1 MMTPQ
6 PITSDETLIKGARS
20 GNSDAFDELVRRHS
34 RQVYGMSFR
43 MLKNREDAEDNSQN
57 AFCKAYGKIRQFEGK
72 SRFSTWL
79 MRITI
84 NEALMTL
91 RRRRLEG
98 LAQYTEG
105 NNDDE
110 AAPEIDV
117 KDLHA
122 DPEREYLIKE
132 LAGMAFEALRPTLK
146 YTFILQKAE
155 GWTSEELA
163 EAMDVTKETVKSRI
177 FRARVRMRQRLASLS
192 KNEPA
197 TLET

>member
-1 MMTPQ
+1 MM
-6 PITSDETLIKGARS
+6 PIQSTSDETLIKGARS

-98 LAQYTEG
+98 LAQYTDG
-105 NNDDE
+105 NDDE
-110 AAPEIDV
+110 SAPAIDV
-117 KDLHA
+117 RDMHA
-122 DPEREYLIKE
+122 DPN
-132 LAGMAFEALRPTLK
+132 
-146 YTFILQKAE
+146 
-155 GWTSEELA
+155 
-163 EAMDVTKETVKSRI
+163 
-177 FRARVRMRQRLASLS
+177 ASI
-192 KNEPA
+192 
-197 TLET
+197 

>member
-1 MMTPQ
+1 MM
-6 PITSDETLIKGARS
+6 PIQSATSDEALIKGARS

-98 LAQYTEG
+98 LAQYTDG
-105 NNDDE
+105 NDDE
-110 AAPEIDV
+110 TAPEIDV
-117 KDLHA
+117 RDMHA

-132 LAGMAFEALRPTLK
+132 LAATAFEALRPTLK

-197 TLET
+197 PVQG

>member
-1 MMTPQ
+1 MMTAHPA
-6 PITSDETLIKGARS
+6 TSDETLIKGACS
-20 GNSDAFDELVRRHS
+20 GNTDAFNELVRRHS

-98 LAQYTEG
+98 VPQYSEG
-105 NNDDE
+105 TDDE
-110 AAPEIDV
+110 SAPEADIR
-117 KDLHA
+117 DLRA
-122 DPEREYLIKE
+122 DPEREYATKE
-132 LAGMAFEALRPTLK
+132 LAATAFGALRPTLK

-163 EAMDVTKETVKSRI
+163 AAMDVTKETVKSRI

-192 KNEPA
+192 KSEA
-197 TLET
+197 VA

>member
-1 MMTPQ
+1 MITAHAA
-6 PITSDETLIKGARS
+6 TSDEALIKGARS
-20 GNSDAFDELVRRHS
+20 GNTDAFDELVRRHS

-43 MLKNREDAEDNSQN
+43 MLKNREDAEDNLQN

-98 LAQYTEG
+98 LAQYTD
-105 NNDDE
+105 NNNEEDS
-110 AAPEIDV
+110 AAEVDV
-117 KDLHA
+117 RDMRA
-122 DPEREYLIKE
+122 DPEREYLTKE
-132 LAGMAFEALRPTLK
+132 LAAAAFEALRPTLK

-192 KNEPA
+192 TKTQA
-197 TLET
+197 VTV

>member
-1 MMTPQ
+1 MM
-6 PITSDETLIKGARS
+6 PIQSVTSDELLIKGARS

-98 LAQYTEG
+98 LTQYTDG
-105 NNDDE
+105 NEDE
-110 AAPEIDV
+110 SAPEIDV
-117 KDLHA
+117 RDLHA
-122 DPEREYLIKE
+122 DPEHEYLIKE
-132 LAGMAFEALRPTLK
+132 LAAMAFEALRPTLK

-197 TLET
+197 TVQG

>member
-1 MMTPQ
+1 MM
-6 PITSDETLIKGARS
+6 PIQSVTSDELLIKGARS

-98 LAQYTEG
+98 PAPYTDG
-105 NNDDE
+105 SDDE
-110 AAPEIDV
+110 GAPEIDV
-117 KDLHA
+117 KDMHA

-132 LAGMAFEALRPTLK
+132 LAATAFEALRPTLK

-163 EAMDVTKETVKSRI
+163 QAMDVTKETVKSRI
-177 FRARVRMRQRLASLS
+177 FRARVRMRQRLASLA

-197 TLET
+197 AAVQS

>member
-1 MMTPQ
+1 MTAHAA
-6 PITSDETLIKGARS
+6 TSDETLIKGARS

-43 MLKNREDAEDNSQN
+43 MLKNREDAEDNLQN

-98 LAQYTEG
+98 LLQYADG
-105 NNDDE
+105 NDDE
-110 AAPEIDV
+110 TAPEIEVRDMR
-117 KDLHA
+117 A
-122 DPEREYLIKE
+122 DPEREYLTKE
-132 LAGMAFEALRPTLK
+132 LAATAFEALRPTLK
-146 YTFILQKAE
+146 YTFLLQKAE

-177 FRARVRMRQRLASLS
+177 FRARVRMRQRLASLAKPEQIALQS
-192 KNEPA
+192 
-197 TLET
+197 